1 METEKKVLL
10 KVRNLKQWF
19 PLNSW
24 LFEKKRYVKAVNDVS
39 FDLYEGETLGIAGE
53 SGCGKSTLIRSC
65 LRLLEPTDGSVEF
78 DGQEIARAKQ
88 SQLRPI
94 RKDMQI
100 IFQDPY
106 ASLDGRWTVRQ
117 LIEEPLIVNKIC
129 QTKKERHEKIMELL
143 EAVSIS
149 GEYIN
154 RYPHEFSGG
163 QRQRIAIAS
172 ALATDPKLVMCDEP
186 VSALDVSVRAQV
198 LNLLKELQE
207 ERKLTYIFVSH
218 DMSVIEYICDRVAIM
233 YLGKIVEIGN
243 KEDIFNDPR
252 HPYTQALLSAVPKV
266 DGEKDESKRI
276 ILEGDIPSP
285 VDPPSGCVF
294 RTRCKYATELCAS
307 SEPGVTDLGNGHCV
321 SCHLMEYEQ
330 TNASASS
337 IQE

>member
-1 METEKKVLL
+1 MDAEKKVLL

-19 PLNSW
+19 PVNSW
-24 LFEKKRYVKAVNDVS
+24 LFEKKKFVKAVNDVS

-65 LRLLEPTDGSVEF
+65 LRLLDPTDGTVEF
-78 DGQEIARAKQ
+78 DGQEIANAKQ
-88 SQLRPI
+88 KDLRPI
-94 RKDMQI
+94 RKEMQI

-117 LIEEPLIVNKIC
+117 LIEEPLIVNKLC
-129 QTKKERHEKIMELL
+129 DSKEARRQKVMELL

-149 GEYIN
+149 QEYVN

-233 YLGKIVEIGN
+233 YLGKIVEIGK
-243 KEDIFNDPR
+243 KEDIFADPR

-266 DGEKDESKRI
+266 TGQKEDQQRI

-294 RTRCKYATELCAS
+294 RTRCKYATERCACQ
-307 SEPGVTDLGNGHCV
+307 EPKVTDLGNGHCV
-321 SCHLMEYEQ
+321 SCHLLDE
-330 TNASASS
+330 
-337 IQE
+337 

>member
-1 METEKKVLL
+1 MDAEKKILL

-19 PLNSW
+19 PVNSW
-24 LFEKKRYVKAVNDVS
+24 LFEKKKYVKAVNDVS

-65 LRLLEPTDGSVEF
+65 LRLLDPTEGSVEF
-78 DGQEIARAKQ
+78 EGQEIANAKMKE
-88 SQLRPI
+88 LRPI

-106 ASLDGRWTVRQ
+106 ASLDGRWTVTQ
-117 LIEEPLIVNKIC
+117 LIEEPLIVNKLC
-129 QTKKERHEKIMELL
+129 ATKEERQQKVRDLL

-149 GEYIN
+149 QEYVN

-233 YLGKIVEIGN
+233 YLGKIVEIGK
-243 KEDIFNDPR
+243 KEDIFAEPK

-266 DGEKDESKRI
+266 TGKSENEERI

-294 RTRCKYATELCAS
+294 RTRCKYATERCACQ
-307 SEPGVTDLGNGHCV
+307 EPKVTDLGNGHCV
-321 SCHLMEYEQ
+321 SCHLLDE
-330 TNASASS
+330 
-337 IQE
+337 

>member
-1 METEKKVLL
+1 MEKKVLL

-19 PLNSW
+19 PLNAW
-24 LFEKKRYVKAVNDVS
+24 FFEKKRFVKAVNDVS
-39 FDLYEGETLGIAGE
+39 FDLYEGETLGVAGE

-65 LRLLEPTDGSVEF
+65 LRLLKPTEGEVEF
-78 DGQEIARAKQ
+78 DGIPIAKAKN
-88 SQLRPI
+88 SKLRPI
-94 RKDMQI
+94 RRDMQI

-117 LIEEPLIVNKIC
+117 LLEEPLIVNKMC
-129 QTKKERHEKIMELL
+129 ATKEERLEKVLQLL
-143 EAVSIS
+143 DAVSIS
-149 GEYIN
+149 REYIN

-233 YLGKIVEIGN
+233 YLGKIVEIGT
-243 KEDIFNDPR
+243 KDDIFNNPQ
-252 HPYTQALLSAVPKV
+252 HPYTKALLSAVPKA
-266 DGEKDESKRI
+266 DEAPGSRERI

-294 RTRCKYATELCAS
+294 RTRCPYATEKCATECPS
-307 SEPGVTDLGNGHCV
+307 VTDLGNGHQV
-321 SCHLMEYEQ
+321 SCHLLNKGE
-330 TNASASS
+330 
-337 IQE
+337 

>member
-1 METEKKVLL
+1 M
-10 KVRNLKQWF
+10 
-19 PLNSW
+19 
-24 LFEKKRYVKAVNDVS
+24 D
-39 FDLYEGETLGIAGE
+39 D
-53 SGCGKSTLIRSC
+53 
-65 LRLLEPTDGSVEF
+65 
-78 DGQEIARAKQ
+78 
-88 SQLRPI
+88 
-94 RKDMQI
+94 

-117 LIEEPLIVNKIC
+117 LLEEPLIVNKMC
-129 QTKKERHEKIMELL
+129 ATKEERLEKVLQLL
-143 EAVSIS
+143 DAVSIS
-149 GEYIN
+149 REYIN

-233 YLGKIVEIGN
+233 YLGKIVEIGT
-243 KEDIFNDPR
+243 KDDIFNNPQ
-252 HPYTQALLSAVPKV
+252 HPYTKALLSAVPKA
-266 DGEKDESKRI
+266 DEAPGSRERI

-294 RTRCKYATELCAS
+294 RTRCPYATEKCATECPS
-307 SEPGVTDLGNGHCV
+307 VTDLGNGHQV
-321 SCHLMEYEQ
+321 SCHLLNKGE
-330 TNASASS
+330 
-337 IQE
+337 